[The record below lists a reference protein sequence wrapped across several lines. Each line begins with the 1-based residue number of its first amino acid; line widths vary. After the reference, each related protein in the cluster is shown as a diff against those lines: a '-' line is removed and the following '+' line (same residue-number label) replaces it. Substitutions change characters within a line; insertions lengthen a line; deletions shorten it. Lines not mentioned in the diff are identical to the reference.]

1 MTWNQNAP
9 GLPLIPAAERSD
21 VPVGVGLDIEP
32 HGEGRQAAWVKDYD
46 LKNYPGK
53 VCADGVQSL
62 IDTINVKA
70 NAKACQAA
78 FTAPWNITITPL
90 DTCGLVTLTG
100 DKYRRVRDSQDHIAA
115 DILANYRLWAA
126 ADPKS
131 PANLADERSSTLF
144 DTVATY
150 LAIRQDLCVMEKLG
164 ICVTDDGLTVIEPRA
179 KLMNVAMSWKH
190 LGGFEDW
197 VVERL
202 TGKR

>member
-1 MTWNQNAP
+1 
-9 GLPLIPAAERSD
+9 
-21 VPVGVGLDIEP
+21 
-32 HGEGRQAAWVKDYD
+32 
-46 LKNYPGK
+46 
-53 VCADGVQSL
+53 VCADGVLSL

-100 DKYRRVRDSQDHIAA
+100 DKYRRVRDSQNHIAA

-150 LAIRQDLCVMEKLG
+150 LAIRQDLWVMEKLG
-164 ICVTDDGLTVIEPRA
+164 ICVTDDGLTMIEPRA